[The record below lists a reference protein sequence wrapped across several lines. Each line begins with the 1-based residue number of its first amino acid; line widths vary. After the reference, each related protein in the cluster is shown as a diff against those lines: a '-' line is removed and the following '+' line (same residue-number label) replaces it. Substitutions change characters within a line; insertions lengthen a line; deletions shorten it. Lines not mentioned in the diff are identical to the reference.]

1 MEENAMALARTN
13 DRLISSIPSVP
24 SFFENFFSRDWSD
37 WNNLN
42 FSGVNSTL
50 PACNI
55 IEENDHYMIEVAA
68 PGLTRNDFKV
78 SIVNNQLLVSCEK
91 SLEREEKLSK
101 YSRHEFAYETFQ
113 RAFSLPEGQVNGDKI
128 SAKYTNGIL
137 YITLPKREEVK
148 SKPAKEIMIM

>member
-1 MEENAMALARTN
+1 MEEKAMTLARSN
-13 DRLISSIPSVP
+13 DRLISSVPSVP
-24 SFFENFFSRDWSD
+24 SFFENLFSRDWSD
-37 WNNLN
+37 WGNLN

-55 IEENDHYMIEVAA
+55 IEENDHYLIEVAA

-91 SLEREEKLSK
+91 SIEREEKLSK

-113 RAFSLPEGQVNGDKI
+113 RAFALPEGQINGDKI

-137 YITLPKREEVK
+137 YLTLPKREEVK

>member
-1 MEENAMALARTN
+1 MEEKAMTLARTN

-55 IEENDHYMIEVAA
+55 LEEHDHYMIEVAA

-78 SIVNNQLLVSCEK
+78 SFVNNQLLVSCENK
-91 SLEREEKLSK
+91 VENEVKDTR
-101 YSRHEFAYETFQ
+101 YSRHEF
-113 RAFSLPEGQVNGDKI
+113 
-128 SAKYTNGIL
+128 
-137 YITLPKREEVK
+137 
-148 SKPAKEIMIM
+148 

>member
-1 MEENAMALARTN
+1 MEEKAMTLARSN

-24 SFFENFFSRDWSD
+24 SFFENIFSRDWSD

-55 IEENDHYMIEVAA
+55 LEESDHYVIEVAA

-78 SIVNNQLLVSCEK
+78 SVVNNQLLVSCEK
-91 SLEREEKLSK
+91 MIEREGTLSK
-101 YSRHEFAYETFQ
+101 
-113 RAFSLPEGQVNGDKI
+113 
-128 SAKYTNGIL
+128 
-137 YITLPKREEVK
+137 
-148 SKPAKEIMIM
+148 

>member
-1 MEENAMALARTN
+1 MTLARTN
-13 DRLISSIPSVP
+13 DRLISSIPSIP
-24 SFFENFFSRDWSD
+24 SLFQNFFSRDWSD
-37 WNNLN
+37 WNDLN

-55 IEENDHYMIEVAA
+55 IEEKDHYIIEVAA

-91 SLEREEKLSK
+91 TIEREENLSK

-148 SKPAKEIMIM
+148 SKPPKEIMIM